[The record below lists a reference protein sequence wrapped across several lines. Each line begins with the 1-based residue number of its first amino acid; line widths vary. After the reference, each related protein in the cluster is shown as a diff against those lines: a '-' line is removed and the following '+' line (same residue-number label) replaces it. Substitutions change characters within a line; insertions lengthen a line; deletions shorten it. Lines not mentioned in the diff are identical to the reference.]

1 VLLRLQEATELGL
14 FVPSWPPS
22 EPRFCA
28 YPDFPSS
35 FGRIILRT
43 SPARRSTE
51 FGQEVAIISQMRPV
65 LPRITLRPSGDEMR
79 SEAVFRLVTDQ

>member
-28 YPDFPSS
+28 YLDFPNS
-35 FGRIILRT
+35 FGRLILRT

-65 LPRITLRPSGDEMR
+65 LPRTTLRPLGDEMR
-79 SEAVFRLVTDQ
+79 SEAVFRLVTDL